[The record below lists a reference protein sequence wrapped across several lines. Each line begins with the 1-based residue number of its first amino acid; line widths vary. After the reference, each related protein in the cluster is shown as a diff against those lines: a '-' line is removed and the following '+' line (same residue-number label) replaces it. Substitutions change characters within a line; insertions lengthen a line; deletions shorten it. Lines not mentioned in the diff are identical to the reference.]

1 MFWAAADFGLTRGA
15 GGGMRNIN
23 WRVVAFWVALWW
35 FVYSAPTEDP
45 FASFRAQGVEHSEQF
60 D

>member
-1 MFWAAADFGLTRGA
+1 MD
-15 GGGMRNIN
+15 GMRNIN
-23 WRVVAFWVALWW
+23 WRAVAFWVALWW

-45 FASFRAQGVEHSEQF
+45 FARFRVQGIEHAEEL